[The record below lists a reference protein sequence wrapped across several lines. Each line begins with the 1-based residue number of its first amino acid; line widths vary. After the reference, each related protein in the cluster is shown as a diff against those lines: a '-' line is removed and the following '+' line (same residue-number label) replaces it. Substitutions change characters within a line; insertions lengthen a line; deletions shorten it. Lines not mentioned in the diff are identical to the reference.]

1 LLLDAPV
8 LDADLRPACGEVLV
22 LDLVV
27 GVEVRELRW
36 DVLLV
41 RVRIVQIGKYL
52 LEVELVVAVLVPY
65 LFDVHRRS
73 NDCTREDVLVGDHL
87 QDVWVDHAL
96 AHLEVNFIV
105 EAEAH
110 LLADDAALVAPRF
123 TPAVRQAVQFAFL
136 VHNW

>member
-1 LLLDAPV
+1 MLLDAPV

-73 NDCTREDVLVGDHL
+73 NDCAREDVLV
-87 QDVWVDHAL
+87 
-96 AHLEVNFIV
+96 
-105 EAEAH
+105 
-110 LLADDAALVAPRF
+110 
-123 TPAVRQAVQFAFL
+123 
-136 VHNW
+136 